1 MCLCSEEKYFFF
13 EENADN
19 LFNYTML
26 FFDSSPYYAG
36 MKIASIAEKNRI
48 CILYFLRR
56 VLRILCYRGGG
67 GGLTLILISLQL
79 YQLWIYNYLNF
90 NLQGIWVWITPAPT
104 QRFYVYIAMKYYFS
118 SLCSVNYPHLYW
130 STNFKGTCIFQFVL

>member
-1 MCLCSEEKYFFF
+1 MLVTLARSRDIKEKYFFF
-13 EENADN
+13 AENADN

-56 VLRILCYRGGG
+56 VLRILRGWGRP
-67 GGLTLILISLQL
+67 
-79 YQLWIYNYLNF
+79 N
-90 NLQGIWVWITPAPT
+90 
-104 QRFYVYIAMKYYFS
+104 
-118 SLCSVNYPHLYW
+118 VN
-130 STNFKGTCIFQFVL
+130 SDIFTTVPIVDL

>member
-1 MCLCSEEKYFFF
+1 MDLNDHLHRLETTGPNVENVGNVSSEQRYLCLCSEEKYFFF

-56 VLRILCYRGGG
+56 VLRILRGWGRP
-67 GGLTLILISLQL
+67 
-79 YQLWIYNYLNF
+79 N
-90 NLQGIWVWITPAPT
+90 
-104 QRFYVYIAMKYYFS
+104 
-118 SLCSVNYPHLYW
+118 VN
-130 STNFKGTCIFQFVL
+130 SDIFTTVPIVDL